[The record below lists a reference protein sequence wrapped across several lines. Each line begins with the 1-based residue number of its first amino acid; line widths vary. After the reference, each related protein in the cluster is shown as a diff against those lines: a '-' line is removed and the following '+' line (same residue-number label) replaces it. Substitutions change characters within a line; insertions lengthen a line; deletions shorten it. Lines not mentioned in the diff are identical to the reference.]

1 MRNGLLAFMVAAMML
16 ASLRGEPEN
25 RIVLAV
31 DWTAE
36 HPRNSEGAFAALQ
49 SGRIIFYY
57 SQFLAGDEDY
67 SPARIVGIHSDDQG
81 RTWSE
86 PRVVVADDARQNVT
100 SPSLVRLASG
110 RLALFYDRKN
120 SAQDC
125 HPVMRISADEG
136 TTWSEATLVFDAP
149 GYFVLNNDRVVVTGR
164 GRLIL
169 PVAFHRSLSLVADG
183 YGAVDLHGI
192 VLWYYS
198 DDEGATWRQSP
209 TWWALPVASGNGLQE
224 PGVVE
229 LADGSLF
236 SWARTDRGAQFGFRS
251 RDGGVSWS
259 EPSETGLKSPCAP
272 ASIKRLPGSNAL
284 LAVYNDHS
292 GRFPYV
298 RGWNDY
304 SGRTPLVVAISADGG
319 TTWPWRKAIET
330 DLDHNYCY
338 TAIHFTGDAVLLAY
352 GAFHARNA
360 KGDQPDRLCIRRIS
374 LSWLPASIPLAAAGR

>member
-1 MRNGLLAFMVAAMML
+1 MKKVLLAFAAAAL
-16 ASLRGEPEN
+16 VLGTLRGELEN
-25 RIVLAV
+25 RIVLAIAP
-31 DWTAE
+31 TPE
-36 HPRNSEGAFAALQ
+36 HPRNSEGSFAALR

-57 SQFLAGDEDY
+57 SQFLAGNEDY
-67 SPARIVGIHSDDQG
+67 SRAQIVGIHSDDLG
-81 RTWSE
+81 RTWSQ
-86 PRVVVADDARQNVT
+86 PQVVVADDAGQNVT

-136 TTWSEATLVFDAP
+136 MTWSDARPVFDAP
-149 GYFVLNNDRVVVTGR
+149 GYFVLNNDRVVATGR

-169 PVAFHRSLSLVADG
+169 PVAFHRSLSSAADG
-183 YGAVDLHGI
+183 YGAIDLHGI

-198 DDEGATWRQSP
+198 DDEGTTWRQSP
-209 TWWALPVASGNGLQE
+209 TWWALPVASRNGLQE

-251 RDGGVSWS
+251 KDGGGSWS
-259 EPSETGLKSPCAP
+259 APSETGLKSPCAP
-272 ASIKRLPGSNAL
+272 ASIRRLPGSDAL

-292 GRFPYV
+292 GRFPFV

-304 SGRTPLVVAISADGG
+304 SGRTPLVAAISIDRGM
-319 TTWPWRKAIET
+319 TWPSGWAIET
-330 DLDHNYCY
+330 DLNCNYCY
-338 TAIHFTGDAVLLAY
+338 AAIFFTGDAVLLGY
-352 GAFHARNA
+352 GAFHSPDSAVKR
-360 KGDQPDRLCIRRIS
+360 PDRLCIRRIS
-374 LSWLPASIPLAAAGR
+374 LSWFEH